1 MAANPKDAPIAPII
15 VVKRVKKGGH
25 GHHGGVWKI
34 AYADFVT
41 AMMAFFLL
49 MWVLGST
56 TSGDLA
62 GISSYF
68 QNPLRAAIN
77 GGSGSGDRDRIIK
90 GGGETVF
97 KTNGQEA
104 RADADTDQRRV
115 SDERIDNPE
124 GELDKTTMD
133 QGAMEK
139 AGKDKADMEAVKAEI
154 EKQIAANPETASS
167 QSQVFM
173 DITADGL
180 RIQIVD
186 GKNRPM
192 FDSGSSNLLD
202 HTRTLLRTVGRV
214 LSGVPNKVRV
224 EGHTDNKP
232 FGNGPAGYTNWE
244 LSSERANAAR
254 REMVSGG
261 LKEAAVTQVIGYA
274 DSMKL
279 NPEDVA
285 DPRNRR
291 ISILVQTG
299 GKGAAKAK
307 KAAPESSARTK
318 PSYADDDEPFDAAAA
333 GGNANSAA
341 ALSGNSLPRP
351 PGTFGPKVEKAPA
364 VVAESKPALPS
375 VAPTAPPAP
384 AGRTSTFQLP
394 ERPGTGK

>member
-68 QNPLRAAIN
+68 QNPLRASIN
-77 GGSGSGDRDRIIK
+77 GGNGSGDRDRIIK
-90 GGGETVF
+90 GGGDNLF
-97 KTNGQEA
+97 KTEGQEA

-115 SDERIDNPE
+115 SDSAMDDAEAQK
-124 GELDKTTMD
+124 DKTS
-133 QGAMEK
+133 
-139 AGKDKADMEAVKAEI
+139 MEAAKAEI
-154 EKQIAANPETASS
+154 EKQIAGNPEIAES

-173 DITADGL
+173 DITAEGL

-186 GKNRPM
+186 SQNRPM
-192 FDSGSSNLLD
+192 FDSGSANMLS
-202 HTRTLLRTVGRV
+202 HTRTLLRTIGRV
-214 LSGVPNKVRV
+214 LSGVPNKLRV

-244 LSSERANAAR
+244 LSSDRANAAR
-254 REMVSGG
+254 REMVGGG
-261 LKEAAVTQVIGYA
+261 LKDDAVSQVIGYA

-279 NPEDVA
+279 NPDDAA

-299 GKGAAKAK
+299 GNKTPGAKKPAAKESKPASAPVDST
-307 KAAPESSARTK
+307 KAQLSASADAP
-318 PSYADDDEPFDAAAA
+318 AAADA
-333 GGNANSAA
+333 GKTATPVPT
-341 ALSGNSLPRP
+341 NSLPRP
-351 PGTFGPKVEKAPA
+351 PGTFGPKEAKPA
-364 VVAESKPALPS
+364 AADQKPALPTLTPA
-375 VAPTAPPAP
+375 APAQP